1 MLPESSC
8 LLTTTWNTEVDP
20 PDLAAT
26 PVTQLIGGTSYPRKS
41 LKNSNFFCRI
51 LSTRKKLL
59 VVTPDVRG
67 IIFFTANGSKCAA
80 HPLTVRNSMNRHK
93 RFFILR
99 PGKRL
104 SGDSGRHQMVHK
116 QLHSFRLFRRKLLRS
131 VNVYFRQA
139 CRKYTEFVG
148 EGGNP
153 ERVLADSKSDRSIE
167 HLIHQQGQRRG
178 CTYWPKDGGFRSFR
192 SDEP

>member
-1 MLPESSC
+1 MAQ
-8 LLTTTWNTEVDP
+8 N
-20 PDLAAT
+20 A
-26 PVTQLIGGTSYPRKS
+26 QQ
-41 LKNSNFFCRI
+41 
-51 LSTRKKLL
+51 
-59 VVTPDVRG
+59 
-67 IIFFTANGSKCAA
+67 

-116 QLHSFRLFRRKLLRS
+116 QLHLFRLFRRKLLRS

-167 HLIHQQGQRRG
+167 HLIDPSAGPTERLHLLAEGRLFQVISVR
-178 CTYWPKDGGFRSFR
+178 
-192 SDEP
+192 